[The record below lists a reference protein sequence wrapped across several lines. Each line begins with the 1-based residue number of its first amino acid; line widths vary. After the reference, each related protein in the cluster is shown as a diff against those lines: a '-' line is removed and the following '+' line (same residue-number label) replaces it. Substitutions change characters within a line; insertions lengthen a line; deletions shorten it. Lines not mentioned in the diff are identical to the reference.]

1 MKMVLLELL
10 NKVHFTFDD
19 IKNLLSF
26 RSKEDIDML
35 RDFAYQVMKQNVG
48 ETVYLRGLIEFSNIC
63 INDCYYCGIRKSNH
77 KVKRYTLDKEEIY
90 EAAKWCAEQGFG
102 SLVLQSGERNDEQ
115 FIDFVEDIIIKIKL
129 STKSEKLPSGLGI
142 TLCVGEQTK
151 ETYQRFFN
159 AGAHRYLL
167 RIETS
172 SPVLFKKIHPDFQ
185 LYERRMEALKNLKEI
200 GFQVGTGIMIGI
212 PGQTIDDLANDILFF
227 KKMDIDMLGMGPY
240 IIHSDT
246 PMNVY
251 YQEYTERKREIYEL
265 ALKVIAVTR
274 IVLKDVNIASTT
286 ALQAMYPMGRE
297 AGLMFGAN
305 VIMPMLTPTHVRN
318 DYQLYNGKP
327 CIDEFTSD
335 CFECV
340 QQRIESTGRKVGK
353 DEYGDSRHYF
363 NNRHLNEY
371 GYLLSPE

>member
-1 MKMVLLELL
+1 MELQELL
-10 NKVHFTFDD
+10 KKVQFTFED
-19 IKNLLSF
+19 IKSLLSF
-26 RSKEDIDML
+26 KGKEDIDL
-35 RDFAYQVMKQNVG
+35 LQDTAYNVMKQNVG

-63 INDCYYCGIRKSNH
+63 INDCYYCGIRKSNNY
-77 KVKRYTLDKEEIY
+77 VKRYTLEKEEIL
-90 EAAKWCAEQGFG
+90 EAAKWCAEKGFG
-102 SLVLQSGERNDEQ
+102 SLVLQSGERNDAQ
-115 FIDFVEDIIIKIKL
+115 FVDFVEDVVKNIKK
-129 STKSEKLPSGLGI
+129 TTMSEKLPNGLGI
-142 TLCVGEQTK
+142 TLCVGEQSK
-151 ETYQRFFN
+151 ESYNRFFN

-172 SPVLFKKIHPDFQ
+172 SLELFKQIHPDFQ
-185 LYERRMEALKNLKEI
+185 LFERRIEALKSLKDL

-227 KKMDIDMLGMGPY
+227 KDMDIDMLGMGPY
-240 IIHSDT
+240 IVHSDT
-246 PMNVY
+246 PMNLY
-251 YQEYTERKREIYEL
+251 YDEYSERKREIYEL
-265 ALKVIAVTR
+265 SLKMIAVSR

-305 VIMPMLTPTHVRN
+305 VIMPMLTPTYVRS

-340 QQRIESTGRKVGK
+340 QQRIESTGRTVGK
-353 DEYGDSRHYF
+353 DEYGDSRHF
-363 NNRHLNEY
+363 HNKKEI
-371 GYLLSPE
+371 EA

>member
-1 MKMVLLELL
+1 MELQELL
-10 NKVHFTFDD
+10 NKGHFTIDD
-19 IKNLLSF
+19 IKSLLSVNG
-26 RSKEDIDML
+26 KEDINHL
-35 RDFAYQVMKQNVG
+35 QEKAYLVMNQNVG
-48 ETVYLRGLIEFSNIC
+48 EKVYLRGLVEFSNLC

-77 KVKRYTLDKEEIY
+77 YVKRYTLDKKEIL

-115 FIDFVEDIIIKIKL
+115 FIDFVEAIVKLIKEE
-129 STKSEKLPSGLGI
+129 TKSEKLPNGLGI
-142 TLCVGEQTK
+142 TLCVGEQTNGSYK
-151 ETYQRFFN
+151 RFFD

-172 SPVLFKKIHPDFQ
+172 SPDLFKQIHPDFQ
-185 LYERRMEALKNLKEI
+185 LYDRRIEALKSLKKT

-212 PGQTIDDLANDILFF
+212 PGQTIDDLANDVLFF
-227 KKMDIDMLGMGPY
+227 RDMDIDMIGMGPY
-240 IIHSDT
+240 IVHSDT
-246 PMNVY
+246 PMNLY
-251 YQEYTERKREIYEL
+251 YDEYSERKRTIYEL
-265 ALKVIAVTR
+265 SLKMIAVSR

-305 VIMPMLTPTHVRN
+305 VIMPMLTPTHVRS

-327 CIDEFTSD
+327 CIDEFSSD

-340 QQRIESTGRKVGK
+340 QQRIESTGRTVAK
-353 DEYGDSRHYF
+353 DEYGDSKHY
-363 NNRHLNEY
+363 LK
-371 GYLLSPE
+371 

>member
-1 MKMVLLELL
+1 MKIDEIL
-10 NKVHFTFDD
+10 NKDYFTFEE
-19 IKNLLSF
+19 IKFLLSVNE
-26 RSKEDIDML
+26 KHYIEEL
-35 RDFAYQVMKQNVG
+35 QAKAYDVMKNNVG
-48 ETVYLRGLIEFSNIC
+48 EKVYLRGLIEFSNLC

-77 KVKRYTLDKEEIY
+77 SVKRYTLERDEIIDI
-90 EAAKWCAEQGFG
+90 AHWCAGQGFG

-115 FIDFVEDIIIKIKL
+115 FIDFIEAIVKVIKIQ
-129 STKSEKLPSGLGI
+129 TKSEKLPNGLGI
-142 TLCVGEQTK
+142 TLCVGEQT
-151 ETYQRFFN
+151 EEAYRWFFK

-172 SPVLFKKIHPDFQ
+172 NPELFSKLHPDFQ
-185 LYERRMEALKNLKEI
+185 LYDRRLKALKLLKAI
-200 GFQVGTGIMIGI
+200 GFQVGTGVMVGI

-227 KKMDIDMLGMGPY
+227 KEMDIDMLGMGPY
-240 IIHSDT
+240 IVHSDT

-251 YQEYTERKREIYEL
+251 YDEYSERKREIYEL
-265 ALKVIAVTR
+265 ALKMIAVSR

-305 VIMPMLTPTHVRN
+305 VIMPMLTPTHVRS

-340 QQRIESTGRKVGK
+340 QQRIESTGRTVAK

-363 NNRHLNEY
+363 RTMN
-371 GYLLSPE
+371 LSKE